1 MEKMK
6 KICLCAAAVAGTAEI
21 AGISA
26 KAVEGMRKKWF
37 LRGFEAGQFIGNLT
51 AAESFAREKTWT
63 IVNKVDRRSMT
74 SSARSLTNFRRT
86 TTIFLR
92 TTTKNNQ
99 L

>member
-37 LRGFEAGQFIGNLT
+37 LRGFGAGQFIGNLT
-51 AAESFAREKTWT
+51 AAESFAHDKTV
-63 IVNKVDRRSMT
+63 IQQKYDKLCEEFYELQENYNELCEDYYE
-74 SSARSLTNFRRT
+74 A
-86 TTIFLR
+86 
-92 TTTKNNQ
+92 
-99 L
+99 

>member
-51 AAESFAREKTWT
+51 AAESFAREKTV
-63 IVNKVDRRSMT
+63 IQKKYDK
-74 SSARSLTNFRRT
+74 SARSLTNFRRT